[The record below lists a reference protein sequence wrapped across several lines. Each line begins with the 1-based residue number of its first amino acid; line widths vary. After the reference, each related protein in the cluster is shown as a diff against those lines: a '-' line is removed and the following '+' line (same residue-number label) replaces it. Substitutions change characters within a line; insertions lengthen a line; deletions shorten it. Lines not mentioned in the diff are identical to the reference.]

1 MSPIDSPYLVEPGKK
16 FKIADHKAGDTGKF
30 EDKTEAE
37 PRTQKNLEEL
47 EKLQDKLYAQ
57 AKYAVLIVLQ
67 AMDGAGKDGTIAK
80 VFSGVNPQGCEVHSF
95 KRPTPLELA
104 HDYLWRIHNAVP
116 PKGMIGIFNRSHYES
131 VLVER
136 VKDIV
141 PESVWSKRYDQIND
155 FEKMLAAENTVIL
168 KFFLHISWEEQ
179 KERMEARLADP
190 KKNWK
195 FDPEDLKNRERW
207 TDYMAAYE
215 DAISRC
221 STKHAPWYIVPAN
234 HKWFRN
240 WVVSDIL
247 TRTLEKLDLK
257 YPPPLKKADQIKVK

>member
-1 MSPIDSPYLVEPGKK
+1 
-16 FKIADHKAGDTGKF
+16 
-30 EDKTEAE
+30 
-37 PRTQKNLEEL
+37 
-47 EKLQDKLYAQ
+47 
-57 AKYAVLIVLQ
+57 
-67 AMDGAGKDGTIAK
+67 
-80 VFSGVNPQGCEVHSF
+80 
-95 KRPTPLELA
+95 
-104 HDYLWRIHNAVP
+104 
-116 PKGMIGIFNRSHYES
+116 MIGIFNRSHYES

-141 PESVWSKRYDQIND
+141 PGIGLVKALRSDQH
-155 FEKMLAAENTVIL
+155 FEKLLADEGTVIM
-168 KFFLHISWEEQ
+168 KFFLNISWEEQ

-215 DAISRC
+215 DAIGRC
-221 STKHAPWYIVPAN
+221 STKHAPWYIVPAD

-240 WVVSDIL
+240 WLVSDIL
-247 TRTLEKLDLK
+247 ARTLEKLDLK